1 MDHSQFLFKVSVVH
15 RDPGPQPHVR
25 ALGPHYLLVST
36 YERCSVIWEAS
47 LMITAVI
54 VKVGF

>member
-1 MDHSQFLFKVSVVH
+1 MFELW
-15 RDPGPQPHVR
+15 G
-25 ALGPHYLLVST
+25 HYLLVST